1 MSEVDPKVQQT
12 IDLLNERITHCSSE
26 EEAIEKAKANPVK
39 LSKEAQQ
46 VLDDAVFHETGC
58 RPASFYLPENLLKRL
73 EALDDRDIDPSF
85 LIESTL
91 EMVLQTIETVLA
103 QQDQKKADQVAEP
116 PLQKTG
122 S

>member
-1 MSEVDPKVQQT
+1 MSEVDPKVQQA

-26 EEAIEKAKANPVK
+26 EEATEIAKANPVK

-58 RPASFYLPENLLKRL
+58 RPASFYLPEKLLKRL